1 MPETRLA
8 PNPLGLESDPLFV
21 SYPIEIPVRIHLSG
35 RTSIDY
41 RVVSDE
47 GNKIADQL
55 IVDVVAKT

>member
-1 MPETRLA
+1 MRP
-8 PNPLGLESDPLFV
+8 GESLVTHED
-21 SYPIEIPVRIHLSG
+21 IEIPVRIHLSG

-55 IVDVVAKT
+55 TVDVVAKT